1 MVVYPTTGLAKKYAG
16 PVRLYLNYK
25 ARDGEYEYLPQA
37 VAPSLQLAGTTE
49 PYSAMLTRKDLQALG
64 TKALY
69 SGLHRTAHI
78 TKLVEVP
85 MEQKDLILHHH
96 GLDEQGENRP
106 DSTASRIE
114 DKRTWLVRN
123 LAYYTG
129 VVPSTRFECWTAIT
143 ARICARG
150 AGPRT
155 SNNIPRSY
163 PEQTVD

>member
-1 MVVYPTTGLAKKYAG
+1 MDPCLLK
-16 PVRLYLNYK
+16 
-25 ARDGEYEYLPQA
+25 
-37 VAPSLQLAGTTE
+37 
-49 PYSAMLTRKDLQALG
+49 ALG
-64 TKALY
+64 TKAIF

-96 GLDEQGENRP
+96 GLAEQGENRP

-114 DKRTWLVRN
+114 DKRTWLVRK

-143 ARICARG
+143 ARICAQG
-150 AGPRT
+150 VGPRT
-155 SNNIPRSY
+155 SKNTPRSS